1 MRVIVCGSRD
11 WTDEQVI
18 YGRLLQ
24 LPDSSVVITGGCR
37 GADAIAADL
46 VHTSSLL
53 ALSSETFPADW
64 KTHGKAAGP
73 IRNRHMLDAG
83 CDLVIAFHPD
93 IESSKGTKHMVDI
106 AGTAGVSVEI
116 ITGQS
121 GDER

>member
-11 WTDEQVI
+11 WTDEHII

-24 LPDSSVVITGGCR
+24 LPDSSIVITGGCR

-53 ALSSETFPADW
+53 ALGSETYRADW

-73 IRNRHMLDAG
+73 IRNRHMLAAG
-83 CDLVIAFHPD
+83 CDLLIAFHPD
-93 IESSKGTKHMVDI
+93 IASSKGTKHMVNI
-106 AGTAGVSVEI
+106 ARAAGVSVEI
-116 ITGQS
+116 IPGRQS
-121 GDER
+121 DGE